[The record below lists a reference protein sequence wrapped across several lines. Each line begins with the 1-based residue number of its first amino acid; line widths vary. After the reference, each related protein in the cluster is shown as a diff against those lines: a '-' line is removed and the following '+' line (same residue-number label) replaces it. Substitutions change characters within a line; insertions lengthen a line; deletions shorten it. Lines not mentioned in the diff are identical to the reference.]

1 MRYSRFREKKLK
13 MRDIFDAYCDISYN
27 LWSLDMAVF
36 ASGDFGQSDVFSDP
50 IFIHCDNEE
59 EYTDYYHRFLEVAL
73 ERKYVNLFLEFE
85 SCDRCYKAVL
95 SLLNSC
101 ECLKTTKD
109 EKNTLYVNI
118 PSRPSYEELEDIKD
132 TFDEI
137 YDVLKKYNK

>member
-1 MRYSRFREKKLK
+1 MRYNRFREKKLK
-13 MRDIFDAYCDISYN
+13 MRDIFDAYCDISYE
-27 LWSLDMAVF
+27 LWGFDSVVYEY
-36 ASGDFGQSDVFSDP
+36 GDFGGGEVSS
-50 IFIHCDNEE
+50 IFMDFDGDEE
-59 EYTDYYHRFLEVAL
+59 EYEDYYLIFLETAL
-73 ERKYVNLFLEFE
+73 EKKYVDLFLGFD

-101 ECLKTTKD
+101 GCLRTTKEED
-109 EKNTLYVNI
+109 NTLHVEL